1 MNRILPALALV
12 LAASFPIALAQGPGG
27 GGGSP
32 LGRYMHD
39 LEETLGK
46 IGELLEAEGGLEEAL
61 SETLRIQKVVI
72 DCKAEA
78 PRMFSRFEDDEKKL
92 KKAKVEYCEMMQEL
106 VRALLDM
113 ELAIVEESPKKAE
126 KALKTAMKLESKG
139 HGKFRQRGGGR

>member
-1 MNRILPALALV
+1 MNRTLLALSLV
-12 LAASFPIALAQGPGG
+12 LLASFPLALAQGPGG
-27 GGGSP
+27 GDGSP

-46 IGELLEAEGGLEEAL
+46 IGDLLEAEGGLEEAL
-61 SETLRIQKVVI
+61 SETLRVQKIVI

-78 PRMFSRFEDDEKKL
+78 PSSFARFEDDEKKL
-92 KKAKVEYCEMMQEL
+92 KKAKIEYCQLMQEL

-113 ELAIVEESPKKAE
+113 ELALVEENPKKAE
-126 KALKTAMKLESKG
+126 KALKDALKLESKG